1 MYIANDKK
9 HVKKVDR
16 GGGRGVNDIRTDSDE
31 GSRACK
37 INLERGKYNKLEDDC
52 VLTVNVNIINNNRV
66 YCTIIV
72 FMGGGGGNMMFSLYF
87 LYEFKLGVLL
97 VVYIF
102 KISKI
107 SKIQFRSSL

>member
-1 MYIANDKK
+1 
-9 HVKKVDR
+9 
-16 GGGRGVNDIRTDSDE
+16 
-31 GSRACK
+31 
-37 INLERGKYNKLEDDC
+37 
-52 VLTVNVNIINNNRV
+52 V

-107 SKIQFRSSL
+107 SKIQFRSSLWYIYIYTMIIHHLIEIYHIKLQTAAGGIDNRSFTT

>member
-52 VLTVNVNIINNNRV
+52 VLMLI
-66 YCTIIV
+66 
-72 FMGGGGGNMMFSLYF
+72 
-87 LYEFKLGVLL
+87 
-97 VVYIF
+97 
-102 KISKI
+102 
-107 SKIQFRSSL
+107 